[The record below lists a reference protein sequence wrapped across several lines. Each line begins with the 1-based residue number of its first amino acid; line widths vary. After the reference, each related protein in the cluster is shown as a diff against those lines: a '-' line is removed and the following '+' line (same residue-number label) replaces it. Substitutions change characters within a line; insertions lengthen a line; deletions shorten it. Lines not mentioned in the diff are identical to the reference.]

1 MPVPGPSS
9 AAHHTLDNFPL
20 DAAPQQAVVLI
31 TAICLS
37 EGWFNEASIAREKAE
52 QWESGYLTILRRELS
67 SANRQS
73 RPTRFVFNSSS
84 TDMIQ
89 GACFIEPLDS
99 PDIVTA
105 KQSRL
110 NYLVH
115 LGWLHD
121 LDPTDFEV
129 ACRGILRLMGAS
141 DARVT
146 RQSGDQGID
155 FFGKL
160 HLEGRLERAYV
171 LGSLDKNLSIWLV
184 GQAKRYKSVKVATPD
199 LRELVG
205 SVQLARTSTYA
216 GTGGGLEDL
225 KIRPCDPV
233 FYLFFTT
240 GTISRDGWELLE
252 KTGVIALDGE
262 MVAAFLADNDVA
274 AIDGKPSEDE
284 FSSWIDG
291 HRHQ

>member
-1 MPVPGPSS
+1 MI
-9 AAHHTLDNFPL
+9 
-20 DAAPQQAVVLI
+20 I
-31 TAICLS
+31 TNIGLS
-37 EGWFNEASIAREKAE
+37 EGWFSDASIAREKAE
-52 QWESGYLTILRRELS
+52 QWESAYLTILRRELS

-84 TDMIQ
+84 NDMIQ
-89 GACFIEPLDS
+89 GACFIEPIDT
-99 PDIVTA
+99 PDIMAA

-110 NYLVH
+110 NYLLQ
-115 LGWLHD
+115 LGWLRD
-121 LDPTDFEV
+121 LDPTDFEF

-160 HLEGRLERAYV
+160 NLQGRLERVYA
-171 LGSLDKNLSIWLV
+171 LGSIDRNLSIWLV
-184 GQAKRYKSVKVATPD
+184 GQAKRYKSVQVATPD

-216 GTGGGLEDL
+216 GTGSGLDDL

-240 GTISRDGWELLE
+240 GSISRDGWELLD

-274 AIDGKPSEDE
+274 AIDGKFSEAE
-284 FSSWIDG
+284 FSLWIDK
-291 HRHQ
+291 HRQ

>member
-1 MPVPGPSS
+1 VPGPGASS
-9 AAHHTLDNFPL
+9 AARHTSENLPL
-20 DAAPQQAVVLI
+20 DAAPQQAVVVI
-31 TAICLS
+31 TNICLS
-37 EGWFNEASIAREKAE
+37 EGWFADASIARERAE
-52 QWESGYLTILRRELS
+52 QWESAYLTILRRDLS
-67 SANRQS
+67 SANLVS

-84 TDMIQ
+84 SDMIQ
-89 GACFIEPLDS
+89 GACFIEPIDT
-99 PDIVTA
+99 PDIVAA

-115 LGWLHD
+115 LDLLRD
-121 LDPTDFEV
+121 LDPTDFEF
-129 ACRGILRLMGAS
+129 ACRGILRLMGAN

-155 FFGKL
+155 FFGQL
-160 HLEGRLERAYV
+160 NLQGRLGRVYA
-171 LGSLDKNLSIWLV
+171 LGSVDRHLSIWLV
-184 GQAKRYKSVKVATPD
+184 GQAKRYKSVQVATPD

-216 GTGGGLEDL
+216 GTGSGLEDL

-240 GTISRDGWELLE
+240 GSISRDGWELLG

-274 AIDGKPSEDE
+274 TVNGKISDTE
-284 FSSWIDG
+284 FSLWIDK
-291 HRHQ
+291 HRQ